1 MSAGYGNVEVVVE
14 GMGECM
20 KLKNKAAN
28 MEIGTM
34 LFEGQYQIY
43 IQRDNVRKLYGIAPT
58 KYKAEEFVRE
68 LRRWDEAGGSDE

>member
-1 MSAGYGNVEVVVE
+1 MSVGFQYVEVAFE
-14 GMGECM
+14 GMGEHM

-34 LFEGQYQIY
+34 LFDGQYQIY

>member
-1 MSAGYGNVEVVVE
+1 MSAGFQYVEVVVE
-14 GMGECM
+14 GMGEHM

-34 LFEGQYQIY
+34 LFDGQYQIY

>member
-1 MSAGYGNVEVVVE
+1 MPAGYGNVEMAFE

-43 IQRDNVRKLYGIAPT
+43 IQRDNVRKMYGIAPS

-68 LRRWDEAGGSDE
+68 LKRWDEAGGSDE